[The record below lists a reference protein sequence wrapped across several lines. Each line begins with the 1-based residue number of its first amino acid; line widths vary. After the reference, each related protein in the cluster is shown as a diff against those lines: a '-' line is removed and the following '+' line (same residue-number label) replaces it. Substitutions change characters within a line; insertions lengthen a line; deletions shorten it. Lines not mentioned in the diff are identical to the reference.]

1 MLPRAG
7 RALPLGPEPLRL
19 PQPSKPLMRTLTAP
33 VLLTTMF
40 LTACGTEDSPI
51 GEQFSDDTWR
61 LVAGT
66 IDGAPLRLV
75 AGYPVTLAVD
85 GESVG
90 GRSACNH
97 YGGTAARN
105 GARISFDDL
114 HLTAMFCPDDGVMDL
129 ETAYL
134 SALGRVDTAARDGDH
149 LLLTADGV
157 TLRFQR
163 VPPEPDA
170 ALFGTLWSLD
180 TLIVG
185 EAASTP
191 AADAELRIEADGTV
205 TGHTG
210 CNELGGRYDE
220 GSGFSN
226 IVMTRIGCE
235 DSIMV
240 QEILIAEVLGSA
252 PTLTIVGS
260 VLTIT
265 GPDGRALQYR
275 AS

>member
-1 MLPRAG
+1 
-7 RALPLGPEPLRL
+7 
-19 PQPSKPLMRTLTAP
+19 MRTLTLP
-33 VLLTTMF
+33 MLLTAM
-40 LTACGTEDSPI
+40 LIVSCGGEDSPVAEPF
-51 GEQFSDDTWR
+51 GDDTWR

-66 IDGAPLRLV
+66 MDGAPLRLV
-75 AGYPVTLAVD
+75 DGYPVTLAAD
-85 GESVG
+85 EESVG

-105 GARISFDDL
+105 GARISFDSL
-114 HLTAMFCPDDGVMDL
+114 HMTAMFCPDDGVMDL

-134 SALGRVDTAARDGDH
+134 AALGRVDTATLEGDH

-163 VPPEPDA
+163 VTPEPDA
-170 ALFGTLWSLD
+170 ELFDTLWSLD

-185 EAASTP
+185 GAASTP
-191 AADAELRIEADGTV
+191 VADAELRIEADGTV

-210 CNELGGRYDE
+210 CNEFGGRYDE
-220 GSGFSN
+220 GSGFSS

-240 QEILIAEVLGSA
+240 QEILISEVLGSG

-265 GPDGRALQYR
+265 GRDGRALQYR